1 MKVFLSEAFLMLYQ
15 GMFKK
20 KRAFSIE
27 VSIEVLRVIVTALN

>member
-1 MKVFLSEAFLMLYQ
+1 MLYQ

-20 KRAFSIE
+20 KERAFSIE